1 MARSDSSVVLCAL
14 TPWSYTRSPRLWS
27 SARSHRG
34 PLRAHFVCDPLSL
47 HPVVLYALTSYVVL
61 CALAPWSSMR
71 SRCLWSSGP
80 STRGSLRARP
90 VVLYALTLSMVL
102 WAFNPWP
109 SYALTSYVVLCAL
122 TPWCYT
128 RSPRMWSSARSAR
141 AHLFHADLL
150 HDITFITVCISAL
163 YTYP

>member
-1 MARSDSSVVLCAL
+1 M
-14 TPWSYTRSPRLWS
+14 WS
-27 SARSHRG
+27 SARSPRG
-34 PLRAHFVCDPLSL
+34 PLCDHAVCGPLGL
-47 HPVVLYALTSYVVL
+47 QPVVLLRAHLV
-61 CALAPWSSMR
+61 C
-71 SRCLWSSGP
+71 
-80 STRGSLRARP
+80 GSLRARP

-150 HDITFITVCISAL
+150 HDFTFTTVCIFCFIHLCLGLGFPKRVNGLFRGGPVQASIL
-163 YTYP
+163 EVVSLNIH